1 MRRHAQPSF
10 FLPNGTNLEEC
21 RSVRYKIRVKQKNT
35 ENEWENRASE
45 KKVWEVFN
53 RDIEWSN
60 NNRMEIK
67 FKLHR
72 ATTRDGY
79 RPCDVIQ
86 HPLCARQRFPA
97 LPSATQL
104 LLRGIRLHFSHN
116 RNQSN
121 SLTQPA
127 RHGVNILL
135 FLYLPVYIHTSTL
148 TYMRTYTIHRRFLSS
163 TRFAGRKR
171 DYS

>member
-1 MRRHAQPSF
+1 
-10 FLPNGTNLEEC
+10 
-21 RSVRYKIRVKQKNT
+21 
-35 ENEWENRASE
+35 
-45 KKVWEVFN
+45 
-53 RDIEWSN
+53 
-60 NNRMEIK
+60 MEIK

-127 RHGVNILL
+127 RHGVDILL